1 MQGVQIMFQ
10 VTNNNLRPQ
19 ITNKMEVSIDAKLLS
34 IMRACW
40 AQQVSSIRGD
50 FLTTASNHPA
60 CPIGTEMRGDAV
72 CRSNDSGPEEE

>member
-40 AQQVSSIRGD
+40 AQQVSSRPSAKELIKQIKQVR
-50 FLTTASNHPA
+50 
-60 CPIGTEMRGDAV
+60 
-72 CRSNDSGPEEE
+72 RSL